1 MAEIPNG
8 VVLKPMPKMIE
19 PLSWLMGTWRCENEG
34 HGQYPTI
41 KSFQYGE
48 ELCFSNVGQP
58 MLNYSSMSWHPEHKF
73 PMHQETGLFYLL
85 TLRSLLS
92 KQAELSKQGTT
103 YISTEFSEDSSL
115 KTKKWASKMRK

>member
-19 PLSWLMGTWRCENEG
+19 PLSWLIGTWRCENEG

-85 TLRSLLS
+85 TLRFLLI
-92 KQAELSKQGTT
+92 KQAGHYLQN
-103 YISTEFSEDSSL
+103 FL
-115 KTKKWASKMRK
+115 KKAP

>member
-1 MAEIPNG
+1 MGYEEVHISINTFITDRYLPLRSQNMAEIPNG
-8 VVLKPMPKMIE
+8 VVQKPMPKMIE

-85 TLRSLLS
+85 TLMSLLS
-92 KQAELSKQGTT
+92 KQARLS
-103 YISTEFSEDSSL
+103 
-115 KTKKWASKMRK
+115 